1 MDQLHKTLLRQINR
15 YLGDGF
21 QASPELQKFFTAVSE
36 AYKHADEDR
45 ELTERSFELS
55 SKELAQIN
63 QNIEK
68 EVENRTHELR
78 LEHARF
84 IASANSLNAGLIICD
99 GAGVAIVLNRVAR
112 NILSYSPPT
121 LKGTALPDKDIIWTT
136 QTMNQRFGGAFDLEA
151 DMKLVIAS
159 RKPIEHKAIQFGD
172 RVLRVFIAPVMD
184 MHTQQDPD
192 RLGSIIFLEDVT
204 EAKILERSRDEFF
217 SIASHELRT
226 PLTAIKGNTSMML
239 NYFPDVFEN
248 HDLKDMVHDI
258 YESSTRL
265 IEIVNDFLDV
275 SRLEQGKMAFKLKP
289 FSIQHLIEKVIY
301 EVKAMSKDND
311 VQISFDPMEL
321 NVLPMVFADPDRTKQ
336 VLYNL
341 LGNALKFT
349 EHGRISIVAGRD
361 NTHFIKV
368 WIRDTGRGI
377 PLETQG
383 ILFHKFQQAGTSLLT
398 RDTTRGTGLGL
409 YISKLI
415 MERMGG
421 TIKLEQSTEG
431 KGSIFS
437 ISLPIATVDPR
448 ISDTQSLDISN
459 IE

>member
-1 MDQLHKTLLRQINR
+1 MDPLHKTLSRQIER
-15 YLGDGF
+15 YLGKDF
-21 QASPELQKFFTAVSE
+21 VASPEQLKLFQAISQ
-36 AYKHADEDR
+36 AYQHFDEDR
-45 ELTERSFELS
+45 ALTERSFEIS
-55 SKELAQIN
+55 SQELAQIN
-63 QNIEK
+63 RNIEK
-68 EVENRTHELR
+68 EVENRTRELR

-112 NILSYSPPT
+112 NILAYTPPT
-121 LKGTALPDKDIIWTT
+121 LKASALPEKDIIWTT

-151 DMKLVIAS
+151 DMKVVIAS
-159 RKPIEHKAIQFGD
+159 RKPVEHKAIQYGD
-172 RVLRVFIAPVMD
+172 RVLRIFIAPVMD
-184 MHTQQDPD
+184 QHTQEEPE
-192 RLGSIIFLEDVT
+192 RLGSIIFIEDVT

-239 NYFPDVFEN
+239 TYFPDVFQNEQLREMAN
-248 HDLKDMVHDI
+248 DI
-258 YESSTRL
+258 HESSTRL

-275 SRLEQGKMAFKLKP
+275 SRLEQGKMSFNLKP
-289 FSIQHLIEKVIY
+289 FSIQQLIEKVIY
-301 EVKAMSKDND
+301 EVKALSTNKN
-311 VQISFDPMEL
+311 VEVTFDPMEL
-321 NVLPMVFADPDRTKQ
+321 NVLPLVLADPDRTKQ
-336 VLYNL
+336 VIYNL
-341 LGNALKFT
+341 IGNAIKFT
-349 EHGRISIVAGRD
+349 EQGRIKVIAGRD
-361 NTHFIKV
+361 DQHFIKV
-368 WIRDTGRGI
+368 WVSDTGRGI

-448 ISDTQSLDISN
+448 VSN
-459 IE
+459 SPGPIAGE

>member
-1 MDQLHKTLLRQINR
+1 MQELHKSLKRQIER
-15 YLGDGF
+15 YLGADPDL
-21 QASPELQKFFTAVSE
+21 SPELLKLFEAVSE
-36 AYKHADEDR
+36 AYVHFDEDR
-45 ELTERSFELS
+45 EMTERSFEIS
-55 SKELAQIN
+55 SRELADIN
-63 QNIEK
+63 RNIEK
-68 EVENRTHELR
+68 EVENRTRELR

-99 GAGVAIVLNRVAR
+99 GAGVAIVLNRTAR

-121 LKGTALPDKDIIWTT
+121 LKTLNVSDKDIIWTT
-136 QTMNQRFGGAFDLEA
+136 QTMNQRFGDAFDLEE
-151 DMKLVIAS
+151 DMKIVINS
-159 RKPIEHKAIQFGD
+159 RKPVEHKAIQYGD
-172 RVLRVFIAPVMD
+172 RILRVFIAPVID
-184 MHTQQDPD
+184 QHTQDEPD
-192 RLGSIIFLEDVT
+192 RLGSIIFIEDVT

-239 NYFPDVFEN
+239 SYFPKIMDDPE
-248 HDLKDMVHDI
+248 LKEMVHDI
-258 YESSTRL
+258 HESSTRL

-275 SRLEQGKMAFKLKP
+275 SRLEQGKMSFKLSE
-289 FSIQHLIEKVIY
+289 FSIQELVEKVIY
-301 EVKAMSKDND
+301 EVSALSKDKD
-311 VQISFDPMEL
+311 IIVTFDPMEL
-321 NVLPMVFADPDRTKQ
+321 NVLPPVYADPDRTKQ

-341 LGNALKFT
+341 LGNAIKFT
-349 EHGRISIVAGRD
+349 DHGRVKIIAGRD
-361 NTHFIKV
+361 DQHFIKV
-368 WIRDTGRGI
+368 WVSDTGRGI

-421 TIKLEQSTEG
+421 HIKLEQSSEG

-448 ISDTQSLDISN
+448 VVN
-459 IE
+459 